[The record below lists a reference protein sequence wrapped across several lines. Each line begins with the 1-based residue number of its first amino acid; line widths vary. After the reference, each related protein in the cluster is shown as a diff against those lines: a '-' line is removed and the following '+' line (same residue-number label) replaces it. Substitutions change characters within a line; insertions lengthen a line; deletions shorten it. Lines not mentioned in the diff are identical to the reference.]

1 MGRLVREVNKA
12 RGARFTTRSNES
24 PLIALNLFVEGRA
37 TPLRVLVDSGASEN
51 FIRSRSLSDSLNY
64 KEKRCSPSRLLVR
77 LATGATVELDKRT
90 VQLSYTC
97 EGRESDDEFIVLDLV
112 KKFDVILEMSGMA

>member
-12 RGARFTTRSNES
+12 REARFTTWSNES
-24 PLIALNLFVEGRA
+24 PLIALDLFVEERA
-37 TPLRVLVDSGASEN
+37 TPLRALVDSGASEK

-77 LATGATVELDKRT
+77 LATGATVELDKRM
-90 VQLSYTC
+90 VQLSYTY
-97 EGRESDDEFIVLDLV
+97 EGRESDDEFMVLDLD
-112 KKFDVILEMSGMA
+112 KKFDVIL

>member
-24 PLIALNLFVEGRA
+24 PLIALDLFVEGRA
-37 TPLRVLVDSGASEN
+37 TPLRALVDSGASEN

-64 KEKRCSPSRLLVR
+64 KEKRSSPSRLLVVWR
-77 LATGATVELDKRT
+77 RVQPSNSTNARCSLATPMKGEKAMMN
-90 VQLSYTC
+90 S
-97 EGRESDDEFIVLDLV
+97 S
-112 KKFDVILEMSGMA
+112 S